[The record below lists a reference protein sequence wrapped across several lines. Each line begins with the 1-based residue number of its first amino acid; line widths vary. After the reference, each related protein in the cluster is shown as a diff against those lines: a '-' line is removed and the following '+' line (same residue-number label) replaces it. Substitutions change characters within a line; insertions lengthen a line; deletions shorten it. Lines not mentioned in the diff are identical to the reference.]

1 MNKIILNR
9 RDFLKFTIDECDRQI
24 SNRQIEIAKIQ
35 GRIEKMKQRKEKIKA
50 ELNVKKKKKVKQDE
64 PSRRMDSKKS

>member
-50 ELNVKKKKKVKQDE
+50 ELNVKKKK
-64 PSRRMDSKKS
+64 R